1 VIEKQ
6 PKTLQL
12 PTTEDELAKTIQLAI
27 ISGYKQGFARGFEV
41 GVSAVGSM
49 KQDEPSEVLFNKPV

>member
-1 VIEKQ
+1 VIEKH
-6 PKTLQL
+6 PTELQL
-12 PTTEDELAKTIQLAI
+12 PTTQDELLKTVQRAMIV
-27 ISGYKQGFARGFEV
+27 GYRQGYARGFEA